1 MSHTHKEA
9 RPLLTQAELEL
20 FEISTQAGDQRPSG
34 STLTQ
39 LIQRAR
45 ALRDKYRDTY
55 RRQTAH
61 TRTQADDARDG
72 SENARTRQKAD
83 IMAEVLERL
92 EAMRAE

>member
-1 MSHTHKEA
+1 MRHTHKDV

-20 FEISTQAGDQRPSG
+20 FEASMQAGNLQPSG
-34 STLTQ
+34 SELTQ

-61 TRTQADDARDG
+61 TRTQADGSRDG
-72 SENARTRQKAD
+72 NENARTQQKAV
-83 IMAEVLERL
+83 IMGEVLERL
-92 EAMRAE
+92 EGMRAG